1 MEENV
6 KSVLMWSADGVMSKE
21 PVNAEEERSLIGI
34 GRNMECLGS
43 QAQANNKY
51 GDAGECK
58 KNKSCIYRTV
68 DSRKQHAQEAFP
80 KALRKLLQ

>member
-6 KSVLMWSADGVMSKE
+6 KSPLMWSADGVMSQE
-21 PVNAEEERSLIGI
+21 AVNNEEERSLIG
-34 GRNMECLGS
+34 RNTERGQS

-58 KNKSCIYRTV
+58 NK
-68 DSRKQHAQEAFP
+68 E
-80 KALRKLLQ
+80 